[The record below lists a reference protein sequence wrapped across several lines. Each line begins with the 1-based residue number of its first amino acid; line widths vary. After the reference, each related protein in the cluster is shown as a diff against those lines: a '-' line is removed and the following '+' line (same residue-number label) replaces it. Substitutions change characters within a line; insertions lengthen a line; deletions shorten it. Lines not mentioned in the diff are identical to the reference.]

1 MALPAPAGAVPPI
14 KHVFILVLEN
24 KGFHETFGND
34 SKAPYLSKTLTGQGQ
49 LIANYYGT
57 THLSLGNYIAMT
69 SGQASNPQTQSD
81 CQIFSEF
88 FPGTIGADGQAL
100 GSGCVYPQ
108 AVHTIANQ
116 LEAKGLTWKGY
127 MEDMGNSATDPKTCR
142 HPDVNSQDHTQSAE
156 VGDQYAARHNPF
168 VYFHALIDFPTCAQ
182 NDVPLD
188 RLHADLA
195 SVSTT
200 ANYSFITPNLCN
212 DGHDAPCV
220 DGKPGGLEGANEF
233 LKAWVP
239 RILASPAYKQD
250 GLLLVTFDE
259 AEVET
264 SPPSGDASACCNQP
278 PGPNT
283 PNPGGPIIGPG
294 GGLVGMVALSPWVRG
309 GSINATPYN
318 HYAMLRS
325 IEDIFGLGHLGYA
338 GQAGLRAFGDDVF
351 NGPGPGGNHSGG
363 GGGGSTACSE
373 RTLPKPKKGKFSR
386 GTLIL
391 SAKKTR
397 RGARTRLEMRFS
409 HRASVLISADPSG
422 RRRGPRRIGPT
433 SVIACKTYRTTLPR
447 GSGWVA
453 INAIAGGGT
462 ELRRLHY

>member
-1 MALPAPAGAVPPI
+1 V
-14 KHVFILVLEN
+14 
-24 KGFHETFGND
+24 
-34 SKAPYLSKTLTGQGQ
+34 
-49 LIANYYGT
+49 
-57 THLSLGNYIAMT
+57 
-69 SGQASNPQTQSD
+69 QS
-81 CQIFSEF
+81 
-88 FPGTIGADGQAL
+88 T
-100 GSGCVYPQ
+100 
-108 AVHTIANQ
+108 ANQ
-116 LEAKGLTWKGY
+116 LEAKGLSWKGY

-142 HPDVNSQDHTQSAE
+142 HPDVNGQDHTQSAK

-168 VYFHALIDFPTCAQ
+168 VYFHALIDFPTCAA

-195 SVSTT
+195 SVATT
-200 ANYSFITPNLCN
+200 ANYSFITPNLCS

-220 DGKPGGLEGANEF
+220 DGKPGGLESANEF
-233 LKAWVP
+233 LKTWVP
-239 RILASPAYKQD
+239 RILASPAYRQD
-250 GLLLVTFDE
+250 GLLLITFDE

-294 GGLVGMVALSPWVRG
+294 GGLIGMVALSPWVRA

-325 IEDIFGLGHLGYA
+325 VEDIFGLSHLGYA
-338 GQAGLRAFGDDVF
+338 GQAGLKAFGDDVF
-351 NGPGPGGNHSGG
+351 NGSGPSGGSHGG
-363 GGGGSTACSE
+363 GGGTTACSE

-391 SAKKTR
+391 SAKKTL
-397 RGARTRLEMRFS
+397 RGTRTRLELRFS
-409 HRASVLISADPSG
+409 RRASVDISADPSG
-422 RRRGPRRIGPT
+422 RRGPRRLGAT
-433 SVIACKTYRTTLPR
+433 SVRACRTYRTTLPR
-447 GSGWVA
+447 GRGWVS
-453 INAIAGGGT
+453 IIATSSGGS